1 MKKVVS
7 LILFLAAAFA
17 MHAEVVWT
25 GTHNTSET
33 QDWNALQLPIANYAV
48 LANAQAGDIIAITVS
63 EIEETVE
70 DKRIDLQ
77 TMAWQGLGDCTIY
90 GVQPGVYSFVL
101 TAATAAEVSTNGVI
115 VTGQKYTLTKV
126 ELLYQ
131 KTLWLGSVND
141 NAGWTQSNVI
151 PCKLFADLSEN
162 SIIGIQI
169 SDINDGADWH
179 QYALRADW
187 RTNIVVGSVSAAK
200 TYPHTLSAAEADSL
214 RNKNMIITAQYLNV
228 TALYAYVDARPA
240 ADSKV
245 YFVNNKAWNNV
256 NCYAWDGENN
266 NNWPGEAM
274 TNTERT
280 INGDVIWEIS
290 GLNSYVNCIFNNG
303 SAQIGDLDLYPGMM
317 YYDGIGWVAF
327 ATDNMM
333 LVGDMNGW
341 VGEWM
346 TDAADFKSCS
356 ITKTLTP
363 GIYEFKLIRDIA
375 WRGNNGTMTRVN
387 CTGWTFGLEN
397 NCKIKVDVPGDYVF
411 TFNYAANA
419 LSVTYPTT
427 FTRTTDEHLY
437 YQTLCVPFDATI
449 TNATIYEITAATTSG
464 VTIGVPDLAY
474 MEAGHSYI
482 IKPQTEANMVVSMKD
497 GGASVDAPA
506 NPAVETS
513 ALYGTLGEALEYD
526 HEHDTNPNWTVY
538 ALYNNEFCLISG
550 TATATFEST
559 RAHLH
564 VILPSG
570 APSVIRIIENATSIN
585 DIEANEETVK
595 FFQNGQLFIKK
606 NGVIYNAV
614 GAVVK

>member
-7 LILFLAAAFA
+7 LILFLAAALTL
-17 MHAEVVWT
+17 HAEVVWT

-63 EIEETVE
+63 EIAETVV

-131 KTLWLGSVND
+131 KTLWLGSVD
-141 NAGWTQSNVI
+141 DYTGWTQSNVI

-169 SDINDGADWH
+169 SNINDGADWH

-240 ADSKV
+240 ADTKV
-245 YFVNNKAWNNV
+245 YFVNNQGWNNV
-256 NCYAWDGENN
+256 NCYAWDGGNN

-303 SAQIGDLDLYPGMM
+303 SGQTGNLDLYPGMM

-375 WRGNNGTMTRVN
+375 WLGNNGTMTRAN

-397 NCKIKVDVPGDYVF
+397 NCQIKVDIPGDYVF
-411 TFNYAANA
+411 TFNYAAKA

-427 FTRTTDEHLY
+427 FTRTVAQERANK
-437 YQTLCVPFDATI
+437 YQSLCVPFDANI
-449 TNATIYEITAATTSG
+449 TNATAYAVTEVNTTTG
-464 VTIGVPDLAY
+464 IVTIAEAANL
-474 MEAGHSYI
+474 EAGHSYLI
-482 IKPQTEANMVVSMKD
+482 QPEAAGDIVISMKD
-497 GGASVDAPA
+497 GGAVVGAPIESETYMYGILGNNYYPDASAGAYLLQDNQFCLIAGEAVGTVPSTYAYLKATIYVPNDAPA
-506 NPAVETS
+506 LRIVVAENGATNLENVDANDEVE
-513 ALYGTLGEALEYD
+513 
-526 HEHDTNPNWTVY
+526 
-538 ALYNNEFCLISG
+538 
-550 TATATFEST
+550 
-559 RAHLH
+559 
-564 VILPSG
+564 
-570 APSVIRIIENATSIN
+570 
-585 DIEANEETVK
+585 K
-595 FFQNGQLFIKK
+595 FFRNGQLFIKK
-606 NGVIYNAV
+606 NGVIYSAT